1 VIVGAGKCDPVG
13 HTSTGR
19 HLKPIRLHGDSH
31 PNLVA
36 HGDLSTCQ
44 AKALTMRTFE
54 LRVYTMRTNAA
65 LDFYI
70 GAVFPR
76 HLDNF
81 PWFGIKAHGIWT
93 AKDEA
98 AAKAFVLV
106 SYAEGDDPVEVAQ
119 RYLQSPE
126 AATDARGFDHADIL
140 HVDSTVLIPAAG
152 SSFA

>member
-36 HGDLSTCQ
+36 DGDLSTCQ

-81 PWFGIKAHGIWT
+81 PSFGIKAHGIWT

-98 AAKAFVLV
+98 A
-106 SYAEGDDPVEVAQ
+106 GDDPVEVAQ

-126 AATDARGFDHADIL
+126 AATDARGFDPADIL
-140 HVDSTVLIPAAG
+140 HVESTVLIPAAG
-152 SSFA
+152 SSLA